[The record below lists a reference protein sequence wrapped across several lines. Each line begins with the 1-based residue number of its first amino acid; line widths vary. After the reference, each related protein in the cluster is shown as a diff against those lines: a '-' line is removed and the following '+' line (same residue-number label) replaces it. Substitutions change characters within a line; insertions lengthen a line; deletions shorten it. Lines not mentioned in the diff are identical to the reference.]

1 MKQSLHS
8 LGVAFVALSLMVGCK
23 GMKKKHRV
31 ERMDEME
38 IMQDMEDMQR
48 MEDMDMNLAKIAPED
63 LDDSFFDESATL
75 DQFAFMNENMNEI
88 ENKNEMTSSEET
100 LAQGEEVKAEDYL
113 SWAPEVNAQENAQF
127 QPIQFAYNSSKI
139 SDDQRATLQ
148 ENIERARQAIELGKN
163 IEIRAYRDQL
173 GEAVRNMRLSQE
185 AANAVKNE
193 MIAQG
198 IPEDKII
205 ALGCGQE
212 NPVVTANAI
221 ERTAQIRELAPNRR
235 VEISIS

>member
-8 LGVAFVALSLMVGCK
+8 LGIAFVALSLMVGCK
-23 GMKKKHRV
+23 GMKKKHKI
-31 ERMDEME
+31 ERMEEME
-38 IMQDMEDMQR
+38 IMQDMQDM
-48 MEDMDMNLAKIAPED
+48 DMDMNLANIAPED
-63 LDDSFFDESATL
+63 LDDSFFDESANL
-75 DQFAFMNENMNEI
+75 DQFAFMNENMSEV
-88 ENKNEMTSSEET
+88 ENKNEMASSEET

-139 SDDQRATLQ
+139 ADDQRTALQ

-212 NPVVTANAI
+212 NPVVTANAV